1 VNELNFLFHSV
12 GQYCQREVITA
23 KPDDPL
29 VDAAAVMLEHG
40 ISGLVICS
48 AGAPIGI
55 VTDRDLRNKV
65 IAKGRDLR
73 AMTIREIMSTP
84 LITVTEDEFLFEALL
99 RLARHKI
106 HRLVVTGSAGAL
118 VGIIT
123 ADDIRM
129 FQNSLPQQLIR
140 SIEEASDAE
149 ALKIIHQ
156 RVQQLAIQLVDSN
169 MPVQDLIRLIGRLN
183 DRILL
188 RVLQMVHVR
197 YPELSGR
204 FAFVV
209 LGSQGR
215 GEQTLTTDQDTALI
229 HAENLTVAELQ
240 HLAGFCREVI
250 DTAVTIGIPYCPGD
264 TMASNEFWRRSSSD
278 WRREIDGWF
287 STITLDNI
295 INVAMFSDMRTL
307 YGDQALEQ
315 EIKAHIASCLGQN
328 ELFLMK
334 MAANVNRISIPLGWS
349 GRIKTETCGKL
360 QGQLDIK
367 RGGIFTITEGV
378 KVLALEAK
386 ILDGGTLQRIDG
398 LVEAGVLSGME
409 AENLRAAFDQLIAFR
424 LRFQVAA
431 LREGNPPDNYII
443 PELLN
448 RMDKGKLRLALEEV
462 RFFQALLKRHYQL
475 ELMP

>member
-1 VNELNFLFHSV
+1 VPVTRQE
-12 GQYCQREVITA
+12 E
-23 KPDDPL
+23 K
-29 VDAAAVMLEHG
+29 DADIFRLLET
-40 ISGLVICS
+40 S
-48 AGAPIGI
+48 P
-55 VTDRDLRNKV
+55 
-65 IAKGRDLR
+65 
-73 AMTIREIMSTP
+73 
-84 LITVTEDEFLFEALL
+84 L
-99 RLARHKI
+99 RLSRDIEGAASIAALRLLHGKVQELVAELLAAGIKI
-106 HRLVVTGSAGAL
+106 QT
-118 VGIIT
+118 
-123 ADDIRM
+123 
-129 FQNSLPQQLIR
+129 
-140 SIEEASDAE
+140 
-149 ALKIIHQ
+149 
-156 RVQQLAIQLVDSN
+156 
-169 MPVQDLIRLIGRLN
+169 LIRLIARLN

-188 RVLQMVHVR
+188 RLMELVR
-197 YPELSGR
+197 MERSLNLHDR